1 MATFYGIG
9 IGPGDSELVTVKAKK
24 YSANIGYFVHSLK
37 PNAVPRV
44 WH

>member
-9 IGPGDSELVTVKAKK
+9 IGPGDSELVTVKAK
-24 YSANIGYFVHSLK
+24 NILQTLDICTLLK
-37 PNAVPRV
+37 PSVVPRV